1 VISDARRAGAQVA
14 ASVRVSNSL
23 IANWAH
29 LAILGFSPEPRHALI
44 QNWVVVLA
52 AMVYL
57 TALFAIAHV
66 GESRGRRLMTGPLR
80 PAIYALTLGV
90 YCTSW
95 TFLGSVG
102 LSSRTG
108 YDFLT
113 IYIGPMLVIGFAP
126 FLMRRIVRLAK
137 ENNITSIADFVASR
151 YGKNQGVAA
160 MVTLIAVIGVLPY
173 IALQLKAISASIEVF
188 VGAQGA
194 SPGMSTAS
202 PIFGDMALLVAL
214 ILAFFAIVF
223 GTRQV
228 DATEHQD
235 GLMIA
240 VAVESAIKLAAFL
253 MVGIFVTWW
262 MFDGPADIVAKA
274 YERADIAAI
283 FGKAPDWSL
292 WFTMTLLSAGAIV
305 MLPRQFHVTVVEN
318 RDPSDVRRAAW
329 MFPLY
334 LVAINLFVIP
344 IAAAGLLVFPPGAID
359 RDLTVLALPLNHGA
373 GLVALVV
380 LIGGLSAATAMVIVE
395 CVALAIM
402 ISNDLFM
409 PLALRG
415 RAMRPVEDMSGI
427 ILVVRRGAI
436 ILVLLM
442 GYAYYRAAGEA
453 ALASI
458 GLLAFAAIAQIGP
471 ALIGGLYW
479 RRATARGAV
488 AGLTTGLAAWAF
500 TLLIPSF
507 GSENALFG
515 AITREGLFGLDALK
529 PRALLGLEANPL
541 VHGVLVSLAANAL
554 AFVGVSLTRRPT
566 SIERIQAEL
575 FIDAEGAAVSPGFSF
590 FRSVVSVDELRQTV
604 ARYLGEERTR
614 AAFETFA
621 SNRNTALDGKLAAD
635 PHTMRFAEHLLA
647 SAIGASSSRLVL
659 SLLLRRR
666 NLSSEAAL
674 RVLDEASAAI
684 QQNRAVLQNALDHAQ
699 QGVTVFDA
707 ELTLLAA
714 NQAFRAIFD
723 LPSELA
729 QPGVTLEAIV
739 AFNADRGLY
748 GETRGSEIIAERL
761 RSYVQDTKPVRLRL
775 PKRGVVIDI
784 RSNHL
789 PDGGRVTT
797 YTDITASVAAEE
809 ALARANETLERRVR
823 ERTEELTD
831 ANVALAKAK
840 AEADEA
846 NISKT
851 RFLAAASHDIL
862 QPLNAARLYA
872 SSLVER
878 VSGPEAELARNADA
892 SLDAVEE
899 IITALLDISRLDS
912 GAMKPEI
919 SGVAMNELFRQL
931 AIEFGP
937 IAEAQGLPLTFV
949 PCRSAILTD
958 RRLMRRLLQNLI
970 SNAIKYTPSGRV
982 LVGCRR
988 RRGRLRIEVCDT
1000 GIGIPRNRQK
1010 QVFREFQRLDQG
1022 ALIARGLGLGL
1033 SIVERIARAL
1043 DHRIALYSLPGRGSI
1058 FTVEV
1063 PLAAAAAAEPATPPA
1078 APAVGLA
1085 GLRVVCI
1092 DNEPSILEGMRL
1104 LLEGWGCEVVAAAD
1118 DRDAIA
1124 ALKRAA
1130 GPPDA
1135 IIADYHLDRGN
1146 GLSAI
1151 RALRRSAKAPVR
1163 AIVLTADRTGELRDK
1178 AAAINAQVFAKPVKP
1193 AALRAWLSQVGVQR
1207 LAAE

>member
-1 VISDARRAGAQVA
+1 M
-14 ASVRVSNSL
+14 
-23 IANWAH
+23 
-29 LAILGFSPEPRHALI
+29 
-44 QNWVVVLA
+44 VVLA
-52 AMVYL
+52 ALVYL

-80 PAIYALTLGV
+80 SVIYALTLGV

-102 LSSRTG
+102 LSSRAG
-108 YDFLT
+108 YDFLP
-113 IYIGPMLVIGFAP
+113 IYIGPMLVVGFAP
-126 FLMRRIVRLAK
+126 FLLQRIVRLAK

-188 VGAQGA
+188 LGARGA
-194 SPGMSTAS
+194 APSEVAS
-202 PIFGDMALLVAL
+202 VPFLGDMALLVAL

-228 DATEHQD
+228 DTTEHQD

-240 VAVESAIKLAAFL
+240 IAVESAIKLAAFL
-253 MVGIFVTWW
+253 TVGIFVTWW
-262 MFDGPADIVAKA
+262 MFDGPSDIVAQA
-274 YERADIAAI
+274 YDRPEIASI
-283 FGKAPDWSL
+283 FSTQPDWSL
-292 WFTMTLLSAGAIV
+292 WFTMTLLSAGAIL
-305 MLPRQFHVTVVEN
+305 MLPRQFHVAVVEN
-318 RDPSDVRRAAW
+318 RDVSDVRKAAW
-329 MFPLY
+329 LFPAY
-334 LVAINLFVIP
+334 LIAINLFVIP
-344 IAAAGLLVFPPGAID
+344 IAVAGLLFFPPGAID
-359 RDLTVLALPLNHGA
+359 RDLTVLALPLKAEA
-373 GLVALVV
+373 GVVALIV

-409 PLALRG
+409 PLALSR
-415 RAMRPVEDMSGI
+415 RSMRPIRDMGGI
-427 ILVVRRGAI
+427 ILIVRRVAI
-436 ILVLLM
+436 VLVLLL

-479 RRATARGAV
+479 RRATARGAI
-488 AGLTTGLAAWAF
+488 AGLVTGIAVWAY
-500 TLLIPSF
+500 TLLLPSF
-507 GSENALFG
+507 GPENTIFG
-515 AITREGLFGLDALK
+515 WITREGLFGIHLLRPEALF
-529 PRALLGLEANPL
+529 GLEANPL
-541 VHGVLVSLAANAL
+541 VHGVLMSLAANVA
-554 AFVGVSLTRRPT
+554 AFVGVSLTRQPT
-566 SIERIQAEL
+566 PIERLQANV
-575 FIDAEGAAVSPGFSF
+575 FIATDGSASGPAFRF
-590 FRSVVSVDELRQTV
+590 FRSVVTVDELRHTV

-614 AAFETFA
+614 AAFQSFA
-621 SNRNTALDGKLAAD
+621 TTRNAALDGRLAAD

-659 SLLLRRR
+659 SLMLRRR
-666 NLSSEAAL
+666 NLSSDAAL

-684 QQNRAVLQNALDHAQ
+684 QHNRAILQNALDHAQ

-707 ELTLLAA
+707 DLRLLAA

-723 LPSELA
+723 LPAELV
-729 QPGVTLEAIV
+729 QPGTALEAIV
-739 AFNADRGLY
+739 AFNAERGFY
-748 GETRGSEIIAERL
+748 GEDSGPDIVSERL
-761 RSYVQDTKPVRLRL
+761 RSLVQDTEPVRLRL
-775 PKRGVVIDI
+775 PKRSMVIDI

-809 ALARANETLERRVR
+809 ALERANETLERRVK
-823 ERTEELTD
+823 ERTEALTA
-831 ANVALAKAK
+831 ANIALGKAK
-840 AEADEA
+840 AEAEEA
-846 NISKT
+846 NVSKT

-862 QPLNAARLYA
+862 QPLNAARLYT

-878 VSGPEAELARNADA
+878 VSGREAAELARNADA

-899 IITALLDISRLDS
+899 ILTALLDISRLDS

-919 SGVAMNELFRQL
+919 GSVAMNELFRQL

-937 IAEAQGLPLTFV
+937 AAKAKGLPLTFV
-949 PCRSAILTD
+949 PCSLSIRTD

-1000 GIGIPRNRQK
+1000 GIGIPQNRQK

-1043 DHRIALYSLPGRGSI
+1043 DHKVALYSIPGKGSI
-1058 FTVEV
+1058 FTIEV
-1063 PLAAAAAAEPATPPA
+1063 PLAPTAAAPEPLVAGPVPTI
-1078 APAVGLA
+1078 GLA
-1085 GLRVVCI
+1085 GLRVLCI
-1092 DNEPSILEGMRL
+1092 DNEPAILEGMRL
-1104 LLEGWGCEVVAAAD
+1104 LLEGWGCEVITAED
-1118 DRDAIA
+1118 DRSAIA
-1124 ALKRAA
+1124 ALKRLG

-1135 IIADYHLDRGN
+1135 VVADYHLDKGN
-1146 GLSAI
+1146 GIGAI
-1151 RALRRSAKAPVR
+1151 RAVRRAMKHPVR
-1163 AIVLTADRTGELRDK
+1163 AIILSADRSGELREK
-1178 AAAINAQVFAKPVKP
+1178 AAGIEAQVFAKPVKP
-1193 AALRAWLSQVGVQR
+1193 AALRAWLSQVGAQR
-1207 LAAE
+1207 QAAE